1 MSISRTQLK
10 NDLGLV
16 KVADITSVRKALGQ
30 PEWKNSQISEFDAR
44 EIREYYR
51 LIRNEGMATNDALLQ
66 VAVDRNGRSE
76 FCDSIDPEALEA
88 SDASRDFEEEKDGIL
103 QVAQTVAQEAAAG
116 MFDLSD
122 AVSDVMIDG
131 FKLGLTSHT
140 AAKMSD
146 LAAEIRGNFKPL
158 TDAIRATNLDL
169 RSVNLPAVKE
179 APKLQQSKKQR
190 QILPGLW

>member
-30 PEWKNSQISEFDAR
+30 PEWKNSQISEFDAH

-51 LIRNEGMATNDALLQ
+51 LIRDGISTSEALLQ
-66 VAVDRNGRSE
+66 IAVERNGRSE
-76 FCDSIDPEALEA
+76 FCDEIDPEALEA
-88 SDASRDFEEEKDGIL
+88 SDASRDCEEEKDGIL
-103 QVAQTVAQEAAAG
+103 QVAQAVAQEGAAG
-116 MFDLSD
+116 MFELSD

-131 FKLGLTSHT
+131 FKLGLTAHM

-146 LAAEIRGNFKPL
+146 LAGNIRDNFKPL
-158 TDAIRATNLDL
+158 TEAIRATNLDL
-169 RSVNLPAVKE
+169 RSVNLPTVKE
-179 APKLQQSKKQR
+179 VPKLQQSKKQR